1 MFAELVEL
9 GKRVRKG
16 HDALKEEKCSWD
28 IIIDKEGNYL
38 NQLIPC
44 NEIVEAENLTAKKGK
59 ARLLLDKPEETL
71 GLDKPEK
78 YLEKLDE
85 YKDVQEELSP
95 VLSFYNKPEE
105 VIKALAAFMALP
117 QSKRNGNMTFFYEH
131 NKERPLSLERV
142 QEAIKSKMKDGEL
155 EEKICSWDI
164 IIDKDGNYKGL
175 NRCDSPLKSERIQST
190 TQEARFLLDKAETT
204 FGYGKYRMYLEKLYQ
219 YKDISALSPI
229 FSFYNKPE
237 EVNKVRKAFLE
248 LPQAKQKGNLTFM
261 VDSERVLSNESV
273 RNAIKKKYEEGLSSK
288 KQGDRLCAVCGT
300 NNYPILDEP
309 HGSVKLPKG
318 QTSGSMLVSY
328 NTNAFE
334 SYNLKGNLNSGICTN
349 CARNYIEALQHLV
362 GNRHEITTEKGEK
375 KFKFSNSQKISD
387 DTIALFWTKEPND
400 DIDPFSD
407 ICQPTEER
415 VRKLFSS
422 IITGDNQRVNSELEN
437 YFYCCTMSSAA
448 ARIAVRDWM
457 AISVSQYQK
466 DLKQWFDDI
475 ATIKDGETYY
485 PGINSILNNCIKKKT
500 KSTQSDLKAKAR
512 IGSILWHAALTNAP
526 LPLMILQ
533 SVLTQIEHEKTTKY
547 CKTFSSEKSTVIRLV
562 LNRNIKKTYYMK
574 KELDE
579 QNESKAYLCGRLFA
593 LICLLQ
599 YKAHEGKEVNSSIRD
614 RFFTSASSNP
624 SRAMS
629 ILLTKYVPV
638 YQKKTKG
645 AYTKSITEIA
655 SRIEHFP
662 EKLTLTER
670 GEFALGYYYQYAAKK
685 NENSNDND

>member
-28 IIIDKEGNYL
+28 IIIDKEGNFL
-38 NQLIPC
+38 NQIIPC
-44 NEIVEAENLTAKKGK
+44 NEIIEAENLTSKKGK

-71 GLDKPEK
+71 GFDVDKHEK
-78 YLEKLDE
+78 YLSKLAE
-85 YKDVQEELSP
+85 YKNVQELSP
-95 VLSFYNKPEE
+95 VFSFYDKPEE
-105 VIKALAAFMALP
+105 V
-117 QSKRNGNMTFFYEH
+117 E
-131 NKERPLSLERV
+131 
-142 QEAIKSKMKDGEL
+142 
-155 EEKICSWDI
+155 
-164 IIDKDGNYKGL
+164 
-175 NRCDSPLKSERIQST
+175 
-190 TQEARFLLDKAETT
+190 
-204 FGYGKYRMYLEKLYQ
+204 
-219 YKDISALSPI
+219 
-229 FSFYNKPE
+229 
-237 EVNKVRKAFLE
+237 KVRKAFLE

-261 VDSERVLSNESV
+261 VDSERLLSNESV

-318 QTSGSMLVSY
+318 QTAGSMLVSY

-349 CARNYIEALQHLV
+349 CARNYIEALQYLA
-362 GNRHEITTEKGEK
+362 GNGHNITLEKGET
-375 KFKFSNSQKISD
+375 KFKYSNRQKISD

-407 ICQPTEER
+407 ICQPTEDR

-466 DLKQWFDDI
+466 NLQQWFEDI
-475 ATIKDGETYY
+475 ATIKDGETFY
-485 PGINSILNNCIKKKT
+485 PGINSILNSCIKKKT
-500 KSTQSDLKAKAR
+500 KPTQSDVKAKAR
-512 IGSILWHAALTNAP
+512 IGAILWHAALTNTS

-533 SVLTQIEHEKTTKY
+533 SVLTQIEHDY
-547 CKTFSSEKSTVIRLV
+547 FSPEKSTVIRLV

-579 QNESKAYLCGRLFA
+579 KNESKAYLCGRLFA
-593 LICLLQ
+593 LICQLQ
-599 YKAHEGKEVNSSIRD
+599 YTAQGEVNSSIKD
-614 RFFTSASSNP
+614 RFFASASSNP

-645 AYTKSITEIA
+645 AYTKSITGIV

-662 EKLTLTER
+662 ERLTLTER
-670 GEFALGYYYQYAAKK
+670 GEFALGYYHQYAYKK
-685 NENSNDND
+685 NENSND

>member
-28 IIIDKEGNYL
+28 IVIDKEGNFL
-38 NQLIPC
+38 NLIPC
-44 NEIVEAENLTAKKGK
+44 DITIEAENLTAKKGK

-71 GLDKPEK
+71 GFDEDKHEK
-78 YLEKLDE
+78 YIAKLAE
-85 YKDVQEELSP
+85 YKDIQE
-95 VLSFYNKPEE
+95 
-105 VIKALAAFMALP
+105 
-117 QSKRNGNMTFFYEH
+117 
-131 NKERPLSLERV
+131 
-142 QEAIKSKMKDGEL
+142 
-155 EEKICSWDI
+155 
-164 IIDKDGNYKGL
+164 
-175 NRCDSPLKSERIQST
+175 
-190 TQEARFLLDKAETT
+190 
-204 FGYGKYRMYLEKLYQ
+204 
-219 YKDISALSPI
+219 LSPI
-229 FSFYNKPE
+229 FYFYDKSD
-237 EVNKVRKAFLE
+237 EVEKVRKVFLE
-248 LPQAKQKGNLTFM
+248 LPQAKQKGNMTFM
-261 VDSERVLSNESV
+261 LDSELVLSNENV
-273 RNAIKKKYEEGLSSK
+273 RKAIKKKYEDRLNIK
-288 KQGDRLCAVCGT
+288 KQGTHLCAVCGT

-349 CARNYIEALQHLV
+349 CARNYIEALRYLV
-362 GNRHEITTEKGEK
+362 GNGHEITTETGEK
-375 KFKFSNSQKISD
+375 KYKFTNRQKISD
-387 DTIALFWTKEPND
+387 DTIALFWTKEPDD

-422 IITGDNQRVNSELEN
+422 IITGDKQRVNTEMEN

-466 DLKQWFDDI
+466 NLQQWFDDI
-475 ATIKDGETYY
+475 ETLKDGEILY
-485 PGINSILNNCIKKKT
+485 PGINSILSSSIKKKT
-500 KSTQSDLKAKAR
+500 KPTQSDVKARAR

-533 SVLTQIEHEKTTKY
+533 SVLTQIEHDY
-547 CKTFSSEKSTVIRLV
+547 FSPEKSTVIRLV
-562 LNRNIKKTYYMK
+562 LNRNINNTYHMK

-593 LICLLQ
+593 LICQLQ

-629 ILLTKYVPV
+629 LLLTKYVPI

-685 NENSNDND
+685 NENSNYND

>member
-9 GKRVRKG
+9 GRRDRKG

-71 GLDKPEK
+71 GFDKDKHEK
-78 YLEKLDE
+78 YLSKLFE
-85 YKDVQEELSP
+85 YKDVQELSP
-95 VLSFYNKPEE
+95 VFSFYDKPEE
-105 VIKALAAFMALP
+105 V
-117 QSKRNGNMTFFYEH
+117 E
-131 NKERPLSLERV
+131 
-142 QEAIKSKMKDGEL
+142 
-155 EEKICSWDI
+155 
-164 IIDKDGNYKGL
+164 
-175 NRCDSPLKSERIQST
+175 
-190 TQEARFLLDKAETT
+190 
-204 FGYGKYRMYLEKLYQ
+204 
-219 YKDISALSPI
+219 
-229 FSFYNKPE
+229 
-237 EVNKVRKAFLE
+237 KVRKAFLE

-261 VDSERVLSNESV
+261 VDSERLLSNESV
-273 RNAIKKKYEEGLSSK
+273 RNAIKKKYEEVLSSK

-318 QTSGSMLVSY
+318 QTAGSMLVSY

-362 GNRHEITTEKGEK
+362 GNGYEITTENGEK
-375 KFKFSNSQKISD
+375 KYKFTNRQKISD
-387 DTIALFWTKEPND
+387 DTIALFWTKKTVA

-407 ICQPTEER
+407 ICQPNEER

-422 IITGDNQRVNSELEN
+422 IATGNHERINTDVDN

-448 ARIAVRDWM
+448 ARIAVRDWI

-466 DLKQWFDDI
+466 NLKQWFDDI

-485 PGINSILNNCIKKKT
+485 PGINSILNSCIKKKT

-512 IGSILWHAALTNAP
+512 IGAILWHAALTNTS
-526 LPLMILQ
+526 LPLMVLQ
-533 SVLTQIEHEKTTKY
+533 SILTQIEHGY
-547 CKTFSSEKSTVIRLV
+547 FSPEKSTVIRLV
-562 LNRNIKKTYYMK
+562 LNRNINKTYYMK

-593 LICLLQ
+593 LICQLQ
-599 YKAHEGKEVNSSIRD
+599 YKAQGEVNSSIRD
-614 RFFTSASSNP
+614 RFFASASSNP
-624 SRAMS
+624 SWAMS

-670 GEFALGYYYQYAAKK
+670 GEFALGYYYQYAANK

>member
-28 IIIDKEGNYL
+28 IVIDKEGHFL
-38 NQLIPC
+38 NLIPC
-44 NEIVEAENLTAKKGK
+44 DITIEAENLTAKKGK

-71 GLDKPEK
+71 GFDEDKHEK
-78 YLEKLDE
+78 YIAKLAE
-85 YKDVQEELSP
+85 YKDIQELSP
-95 VLSFYNKPEE
+95 VFYFYDKLEE
-105 VIKALAAFMALP
+105 V
-117 QSKRNGNMTFFYEH
+117 E
-131 NKERPLSLERV
+131 
-142 QEAIKSKMKDGEL
+142 
-155 EEKICSWDI
+155 
-164 IIDKDGNYKGL
+164 
-175 NRCDSPLKSERIQST
+175 
-190 TQEARFLLDKAETT
+190 
-204 FGYGKYRMYLEKLYQ
+204 
-219 YKDISALSPI
+219 
-229 FSFYNKPE
+229 
-237 EVNKVRKAFLE
+237 KVRKVFLE
-248 LPQAKQKGNLTFM
+248 LPQAKQKGNMTFM
-261 VDSERVLSNESV
+261 LDSERVLSNENV
-273 RNAIKKKYEEGLSSK
+273 RKAIKKKYEESLNIK
-288 KQGDRLCAVCGT
+288 KQGTHLCAVCGT

-328 NTNAFE
+328 NMNAFE

-349 CARNYIEALQHLV
+349 CARNYIEALRYLV
-362 GNRHEITTEKGEK
+362 GNRHEITTEKEEK
-375 KFKFSNSQKISD
+375 KYKFTNRQKISD
-387 DTIALFWTKEPND
+387 DTIALFWTKEPDD

-422 IITGDNQRVNSELEN
+422 IITGDKQRVNTEMEN

-466 DLKQWFDDI
+466 NLQQWFDDI
-475 ATIKDGETYY
+475 ETLKDGEILY
-485 PGINSILNNCIKKKT
+485 PGINSILRSCIKKKT
-500 KSTQSDLKAKAR
+500 KPTQSDVKARAR
-512 IGSILWHAALTNAP
+512 IGAILWHAALTNTS

-533 SVLTQIEHEKTTKY
+533 SVLTQIEHDY
-547 CKTFSSEKSTVIRLV
+547 FSPEKSTVIRLV
-562 LNRNIKKTYYMK
+562 LNRNIKSTYYMK

-593 LICLLQ
+593 LICQLQ

-629 ILLTKYVPV
+629 ILLTKYVPI

>member
-28 IIIDKEGNYL
+28 IIIDKEGNFL
-38 NQLIPC
+38 NQIIPC
-44 NEIVEAENLTAKKGK
+44 NEIIEAENLTSKKGK

-71 GLDKPEK
+71 GFDVDKHEK
-78 YLEKLDE
+78 YLSKLAE
-85 YKDVQEELSP
+85 YKNVQELSP
-95 VLSFYNKPEE
+95 V
-105 VIKALAAFMALP
+105 
-117 QSKRNGNMTFFYEH
+117 
-131 NKERPLSLERV
+131 
-142 QEAIKSKMKDGEL
+142 
-155 EEKICSWDI
+155 
-164 IIDKDGNYKGL
+164 
-175 NRCDSPLKSERIQST
+175 
-190 TQEARFLLDKAETT
+190 
-204 FGYGKYRMYLEKLYQ
+204 
-219 YKDISALSPI
+219 
-229 FSFYNKPE
+229 FSFYDKPK
-237 EVNKVRKAFLE
+237 EVEKVRKAFLE

-261 VDSERVLSNESV
+261 VDSERLLSNESV

-318 QTSGSMLVSY
+318 QTAGSMLVSY

-349 CARNYIEALQHLV
+349 CARNYIEALQYLA
-362 GNRHEITTEKGEK
+362 GNGHNITLEKGET
-375 KFKFSNSQKISD
+375 KFKYSNRQKISD

-407 ICQPTEER
+407 ICQPTEDR

-466 DLKQWFDDI
+466 NLQQWFEDI
-475 ATIKDGETYY
+475 ATIKDGETFY
-485 PGINSILNNCIKKKT
+485 PGINSILNSCIKKKT
-500 KSTQSDLKAKAR
+500 KPTQSDVKAKAR
-512 IGSILWHAALTNAP
+512 IGAILWHAALTNTS

-533 SVLTQIEHEKTTKY
+533 SVLTQIEHDY
-547 CKTFSSEKSTVIRLV
+547 FSPEKSTVIRLV

-579 QNESKAYLCGRLFA
+579 KNESKAYLCGRLFA
-593 LICLLQ
+593 LICQLQ
-599 YKAHEGKEVNSSIRD
+599 YTAQGEVNSSIKD
-614 RFFTSASSNP
+614 RFFASASSNP

-645 AYTKSITEIA
+645 AYTKSITGIV

-662 EKLTLTER
+662 ERLTLTER
-670 GEFALGYYYQYAAKK
+670 GEFALGYYHQYAYKK
-685 NENSNDND
+685 NENSND

>member
-16 HDALKEEKCSWD
+16 HDALKEEKCNWD
-28 IIIDKEGNYL
+28 IIFDKEGNFL
-38 NQLIPC
+38 NLIPC
-44 NEIVEAENLTAKKGK
+44 DITIEAENLTSKKGK

-71 GLDKPEK
+71 GFDEDKHEK
-78 YLEKLDE
+78 YIAKLAE
-85 YKDVQEELSP
+85 YKDIQELSP
-95 VLSFYNKPEE
+95 V
-105 VIKALAAFMALP
+105 
-117 QSKRNGNMTFFYEH
+117 
-131 NKERPLSLERV
+131 
-142 QEAIKSKMKDGEL
+142 
-155 EEKICSWDI
+155 
-164 IIDKDGNYKGL
+164 
-175 NRCDSPLKSERIQST
+175 
-190 TQEARFLLDKAETT
+190 
-204 FGYGKYRMYLEKLYQ
+204 
-219 YKDISALSPI
+219 
-229 FSFYNKPE
+229 FSFYDKSE
-237 EVNKVRKAFLE
+237 EVEKVRKVFLE
-248 LPQAKQKGNLTFM
+248 LPQTKQKGNLTFM
-261 VDSERVLSNESV
+261 IDSERLLTNENV
-273 RNAIKKKYEEGLSSK
+273 RTAIKKKYEECLSSK
-288 KQGDRLCAVCGT
+288 KQGTRLCAVCGM

-349 CARNYIEALQHLV
+349 CARNYIEALQYLV
-362 GNRHEITTEKGEK
+362 GNGYEITTEKGEK
-375 KFKFSNSQKISD
+375 KYKFTNRQKISD
-387 DTIALFWTKEPND
+387 DTIALFWTKEPDD

-422 IITGDNQRVNSELEN
+422 IIIGDNQRVNTEIEN

-466 DLKQWFDDI
+466 NLQQWFNDI
-475 ATIKDGETYY
+475 ETVKDGKILYL
-485 PGINSILNNCIKKKT
+485 GINSILSSCIKKKT
-500 KSTQSDLKAKAR
+500 KPTQSDVKAKAR
-512 IGSILWHAALTNAP
+512 IGSILWHAALTNTS

-533 SVLTQIEHEKTTKY
+533 SVLTQIEHDY
-547 CKTFSSEKSTVIRLV
+547 FSPEKSTVIRLV
-562 LNRNIKKTYYMK
+562 LNRNIKSTYYMK

-579 QNESKAYLCGRLFA
+579 QNDSKAYLCGRLFA
-593 LICLLQ
+593 LICQLQ
-599 YKAHEGKEVNSSIRD
+599 YKAHDGKDVNSSIRD
-614 RFFTSASSNP
+614 RFFASASSNP

-629 ILLTKYVPV
+629 ILLTKYVPI

-645 AYTKSITEIA
+645 AYTKVITEIA
-655 SRIEHFP
+655 ARIEHFP

>member
-237 EVNKVRKAFLE
+237 EVNKVRKTFLE

-309 HGSVKLPKG
+309 HGSVKVPKG

-349 CARNYIEALQHLV
+349 CARNYIEALRYLV
-362 GNRHEITTEKGEK
+362 GN
-375 KFKFSNSQKISD
+375 KFTNCQKTSD
-387 DTIALFWTKEPND
+387 DTIPSFSTKEPD
-400 DIDPFSD
+400 DDVDPFSD

-422 IITGDNQRVNSELEN
+422 IITGDNQRVNTDLEN
-437 YFYCCTMSSAA
+437 YFYCCTMSSSA

-457 AISVSQYQK
+457 AISIFQYHKNLQ
-466 DLKQWFDDI
+466 QWFDDI
-475 ATIKDGETYY
+475 ATIKDGETFY
-485 PGINSILNNCIKKKT
+485 PRINSILNSCIKKKS
-500 KSTQSDLKAKAR
+500 KPTQSDAKAMAR
-512 IGSILWHAALTNAP
+512 IGAILWHAALTNTP
-526 LPLMILQ
+526 LPIMILQ

-547 CKTFSSEKSTVIRLV
+547 CKTFSPEESTVIRLV

-593 LICLLQ
+593 LICQLQ

-629 ILLTKYVPV
+629 ILLTKYVPI

-685 NENSNDND
+685 NENCNYND

>member
-9 GKRVRKG
+9 GKRVRKV
-16 HDALKEEKCSWD
+16 HDDALREEKCSWD
-28 IIIDKEGNYL
+28 IVIDKEGNFL
-38 NQLIPC
+38 NLIPC
-44 NEIVEAENLTAKKGK
+44 DITIEAENLTAKKGK
-59 ARLLLDKPEETL
+59 ARLLLDKQEETL
-71 GLDKPEK
+71 GFNKDKHEK
-78 YLEKLDE
+78 YLEKLSE
-85 YKDVQEELSP
+85 YKDIQELSP
-95 VLSFYNKPEE
+95 VFAFYNKPEE
-105 VIKALAAFMALP
+105 VERA
-117 QSKRNGNMTFFYEH
+117 R
-131 NKERPLSLERV
+131 KEFAKL
-142 QEAIKSKMKDGEL
+142 Q
-155 EEKICSWDI
+155 
-164 IIDKDGNYKGL
+164 
-175 NRCDSPLKSERIQST
+175 KSER
-190 TQEARFLLDKAETT
+190 
-204 FGYGKYRMYLEKLYQ
+204 
-219 YKDISALSPI
+219 
-229 FSFYNKPE
+229 
-237 EVNKVRKAFLE
+237 
-248 LPQAKQKGNLTFM
+248 KGNLTFM
-261 VDSERVLSNESV
+261 VDSERLLSNENV
-273 RNAIKKKYEEGLSSK
+273 KNAIKKKYEECLNSN
-288 KQGDRLCAVCGT
+288 KQGTRLCAVCGT

-387 DTIALFWTKEPND
+387 DTIALFWTKEPD
-400 DIDPFSD
+400 DDVDPFSD

-415 VRKLFSS
+415 VRELFSS
-422 IITGDNQRVNSELEN
+422 IATGDHERVNTEVEN

-448 ARIAVRDWM
+448 ARIAIRDWM

-466 DLKQWFDDI
+466 NLKQWFDDI

-485 PGINSILNNCIKKKT
+485 PGINSILNSCIKKKT

-512 IGSILWHAALTNAP
+512 IGAILWHAALTNTS
-526 LPLMILQ
+526 LPLMVLQ
-533 SVLTQIEHEKTTKY
+533 SILTQIEHGY
-547 CKTFSSEKSTVIRLV
+547 FSPEKSTVIRLV
-562 LNRNIKKTYYMK
+562 LNRNINKTYYMK

-593 LICLLQ
+593 LICQLQ
-599 YKAHEGKEVNSSIRD
+599 YKAQGEVNSSIRD
-614 RFFTSASSNP
+614 RFFASASSNP
-624 SRAMS
+624 SWAMS

-645 AYTKSITEIA
+645 AYTKSITEIS

-685 NENSNDND
+685 NENSNDNE

>member
-1 MFAELVEL
+1 MFAELVEF

-28 IIIDKEGNYL
+28 IIIDKDGNYL
-38 NQLIPC
+38 NQIIPC
-44 NEIVEAENLTAKKGK
+44 NDIIEAENLTAKKGK

-71 GLDKPEK
+71 GFDKDKHEK
-78 YLEKLDE
+78 YLSKLFE
-85 YKDVQEELSP
+85 YKDVQELSP
-95 VLSFYNKPEE
+95 VFSFYDKPEE
-105 VIKALAAFMALP
+105 V
-117 QSKRNGNMTFFYEH
+117 E
-131 NKERPLSLERV
+131 
-142 QEAIKSKMKDGEL
+142 
-155 EEKICSWDI
+155 
-164 IIDKDGNYKGL
+164 
-175 NRCDSPLKSERIQST
+175 
-190 TQEARFLLDKAETT
+190 
-204 FGYGKYRMYLEKLYQ
+204 
-219 YKDISALSPI
+219 
-229 FSFYNKPE
+229 
-237 EVNKVRKAFLE
+237 KVRNAFLE
-248 LPQAKQKGNLTFM
+248 LPHAKQKGNLTFM
-261 VDSERVLSNESV
+261 VDSERLLSNKSV

-300 NNYPILDEP
+300 NNYPVLDEP

-318 QTSGSMLVSY
+318 QTAGSMLVSY

-349 CARNYIEALQHLV
+349 CARNYIEGLTYLTKAEWLT
-362 GNRHEITTEKGEK
+362 NEKGK
-375 KFKFSNSQKISD
+375 KYKKYDHAFELSD
-387 DTIALFWTKEPND
+387 DTLIVFWTKEPTED
-400 DIDPFSD
+400 VDPFSD

-466 DLKQWFDDI
+466 NLQQWFGDI
-475 ATIKDGETYY
+475 ATIKDGETFY
-485 PGINSILNNCIKKKT
+485 PGINSILNSCIKKKT
-500 KSTQSDLKAKAR
+500 KPTQSDVKAKAR
-512 IGSILWHAALTNAP
+512 IGAILWHAALTNTS

-533 SVLTQIEHEKTTKY
+533 SVLTQIEHDY
-547 CKTFSSEKSTVIRLV
+547 FSPEKSTVIRLV

-579 QNESKAYLCGRLFA
+579 KNESKAYLCGRLFA
-593 LICLLQ
+593 LICQLQ
-599 YKAHEGKEVNSSIRD
+599 YKAQGEVNSSIKD
-614 RFFTSASSNP
+614 RFFASASSNP

-645 AYTKSITEIA
+645 AYTKSITDIA

-685 NENSNDND
+685 NENSNDNE

>member
-9 GKRVRKG
+9 GRRDRKG

-71 GLDKPEK
+71 GFDKDKHEK
-78 YLEKLDE
+78 YLSKLFE
-85 YKDVQEELSP
+85 YKDVQELSP
-95 VLSFYNKPEE
+95 VFSFYDKPEE
-105 VIKALAAFMALP
+105 V
-117 QSKRNGNMTFFYEH
+117 E
-131 NKERPLSLERV
+131 
-142 QEAIKSKMKDGEL
+142 
-155 EEKICSWDI
+155 
-164 IIDKDGNYKGL
+164 
-175 NRCDSPLKSERIQST
+175 
-190 TQEARFLLDKAETT
+190 
-204 FGYGKYRMYLEKLYQ
+204 
-219 YKDISALSPI
+219 
-229 FSFYNKPE
+229 
-237 EVNKVRKAFLE
+237 KVRKAFLE

-261 VDSERVLSNESV
+261 VDTERLLSNESV
-273 RNAIKKKYEEGLSSK
+273 RNAIKKKYEEVLSSK

-318 QTSGSMLVSY
+318 QTAGSMLVSY

-362 GNRHEITTEKGEK
+362 GNGYEITTENGEK
-375 KFKFSNSQKISD
+375 KYKFTNRQKISD
-387 DTIALFWTKEPND
+387 DTIALFWTKKTVA

-407 ICQPTEER
+407 ICQPNEER

-422 IITGDNQRVNSELEN
+422 IATGNHERINTDVDN

-448 ARIAVRDWM
+448 ARIAVRDWI

-466 DLKQWFDDI
+466 NLKQWFDDI

-485 PGINSILNNCIKKKT
+485 PGINSILNSCIKKKT

-512 IGSILWHAALTNAP
+512 IGAILWHAALTNTS
-526 LPLMILQ
+526 LPLMVLQ
-533 SVLTQIEHEKTTKY
+533 SILTQIEHGY
-547 CKTFSSEKSTVIRLV
+547 FSPEKSTVIRLV
-562 LNRNIKKTYYMK
+562 LNRNINKTYYMK

-593 LICLLQ
+593 LICQLQ
-599 YKAHEGKEVNSSIRD
+599 YKAQGEVNSSIRD
-614 RFFTSASSNP
+614 RFFASASSNP
-624 SRAMS
+624 SWAMS

-670 GEFALGYYYQYAAKK
+670 GEFALGYYYQYAANK

>member
-1 MFAELVEL
+1 MA
-9 GKRVRKG
+9 
-16 HDALKEEKCSWD
+16 
-28 IIIDKEGNYL
+28 Y
-38 NQLIPC
+38 
-44 NEIVEAENLTAKKGK
+44 
-59 ARLLLDKPEETL
+59 
-71 GLDKPEK
+71 
-78 YLEKLDE
+78 
-85 YKDVQEELSP
+85 ELSP
-95 VLSFYNKPEE
+95 V
-105 VIKALAAFMALP
+105 
-117 QSKRNGNMTFFYEH
+117 
-131 NKERPLSLERV
+131 
-142 QEAIKSKMKDGEL
+142 
-155 EEKICSWDI
+155 
-164 IIDKDGNYKGL
+164 
-175 NRCDSPLKSERIQST
+175 
-190 TQEARFLLDKAETT
+190 
-204 FGYGKYRMYLEKLYQ
+204 
-219 YKDISALSPI
+219 
-229 FSFYNKPE
+229 FSFYEKSE
-237 EVNKVRKAFLE
+237 EVEKVRNEFAK
-248 LPQAKQKGNLTFM
+248 LPKAKQIGNITFM
-261 VDSERVLSNESV
+261 VDDERLLSRYGV
-273 RNAIKKKYEEGLSSK
+273 KNAIIKKYENYLRANIQENL
-288 KQGDRLCAVCGT
+288 LCTVCGK
-300 NNYPILDEP
+300 NDYPILDEP

-349 CARNYIEALQHLV
+349 CARNYIEALRYLV
-362 GNRHEITTEKGEK
+362 GNGHEITTEKGEK
-375 KFKFSNSQKISD
+375 KYKFTNRQKISD
-387 DTIALFWTKEPND
+387 DTIALFWTKEPDD

-422 IITGDNQRVNSELEN
+422 IITGDKQRVNTEMEN

-466 DLKQWFDDI
+466 NLQQWFDDI
-475 ATIKDGETYY
+475 ETLKDGEILY
-485 PGINSILNNCIKKKT
+485 PGINSILSSCIKKKT
-500 KSTQSDLKAKAR
+500 KPTQSDVKARAR

-533 SVLTQIEHEKTTKY
+533 SVLTQIEHDY
-547 CKTFSSEKSTVIRLV
+547 FSPEKSTVIRLV

-599 YKAHEGKEVNSSIRD
+599 YKAHDGKEVNSSIRD
-614 RFFTSASSNP
+614 RFFTSASRNP
-624 SRAMS
+624 SRVMGK
-629 ILLTKYVPV
+629 LLTEYVPI

-655 SRIEHFP
+655 SRIVHFP

>member
-1 MFAELVEL
+1 MFAELVEF

-28 IIIDKEGNYL
+28 IVIDKEGNFL
-38 NQLIPC
+38 NLIPC
-44 NEIVEAENLTAKKGK
+44 DITIEAENLTAKKGK

-71 GLDKPEK
+71 GFDEDKHEK
-78 YLEKLDE
+78 YIAKLAE
-85 YKDVQEELSP
+85 YKDIQELSP
-95 VLSFYNKPEE
+95 VFSFYDKPEE
-105 VIKALAAFMALP
+105 V
-117 QSKRNGNMTFFYEH
+117 E
-131 NKERPLSLERV
+131 
-142 QEAIKSKMKDGEL
+142 
-155 EEKICSWDI
+155 
-164 IIDKDGNYKGL
+164 
-175 NRCDSPLKSERIQST
+175 
-190 TQEARFLLDKAETT
+190 
-204 FGYGKYRMYLEKLYQ
+204 
-219 YKDISALSPI
+219 
-229 FSFYNKPE
+229 
-237 EVNKVRKAFLE
+237 KVRKVFLE

-261 VDSERVLSNESV
+261 VDSERLLSNESV
-273 RNAIKKKYEEGLSSK
+273 RNAIKKKYEEGLSLK
-288 KQGDRLCAVCGT
+288 KQGTCLCAVCGT

-334 SYNLKGNLNSGICTN
+334 SDNLKGNLNSGICTN

-387 DTIALFWTKEPND
+387 DTIALFWTKKPVA

-407 ICQPTEER
+407 ICQPNEER
-415 VRKLFSS
+415 VRELFSS
-422 IITGDNQRVNSELEN
+422 IATGDQEGVTTKVEN
-437 YFYCCTMSSAA
+437 FFYCCTMSSAA
-448 ARIAVRDWM
+448 ARIAVRDWI

-466 DLKQWFDDI
+466 NLMQWFDDI
-475 ATIKDGETYY
+475 ATIKEGETYY
-485 PGINSILNNCIKKKT
+485 PGINSILNSCIKKKT

-512 IGSILWHAALTNAP
+512 IGAILWHAALTNTS
-526 LPLMILQ
+526 LPLMVLQ
-533 SVLTQIEHEKTTKY
+533 SILTQIEHDY
-547 CKTFSSEKSTVIRLV
+547 FSPEKSTVIRLV
-562 LNRNIKKTYYMK
+562 LNRNINKTYYMK

-593 LICLLQ
+593 LICQLQ
-599 YKAHEGKEVNSSIRD
+599 YKAQGEVNSSIRD
-614 RFFTSASSNP
+614 RFFASASSNP

-655 SRIEHFP
+655 SRIKHFP

-670 GEFALGYYYQYAAKK
+670 GEFALGYYYQYAANK